1 MPGEW
6 RSQEFPEQTV
16 GEDALWL
23 RVMIDGGQTRF
34 MWSKD
39 GDSFADIGPVLDTS
53 LRSDE
58 HSLSGEFTGTFIG
71 LTCADRAFHRK
82 TADFDFFDYKVCT
95 E

>member
-1 MPGEW
+1 
-6 RSQEFPEQTV
+6 
-16 GEDALWL
+16 
-23 RVMIDGGQTRF
+23 
-34 MWSKD
+34 MWPKD

-53 LRSDE
+53 PLSDE
-58 HSLSGEFTGTFIG
+58 YSKCGEFTGTFIG